1 MYADGREELIRGVDA
16 AGVAPASFKDILS
29 VSKSST
35 VHNFLA
41 PSVIPSFMSGGS
53 AYIIA
58 TVITPD
64 LLFEDL
70 EVRPLDGDMPKPPSL
85 ANPIAGE

>member
-1 MYADGREELIRGVDA
+1 
-16 AGVAPASFKDILS
+16 
-29 VSKSST
+29 
-35 VHNFLA
+35 
-41 PSVIPSFMSGGS
+41 MSGGS